1 MLVRALRAVSASI
14 AAGSSHRV
22 MAVRSVAVDKG
33 ADGAQLLELFIAQY
47 REIRRSVAHGA
58 FILKLALPGSGVLVA
73 PGLDEKHQQNVG
85 VLADRQRRLR
95 SHELAR
101 LRVPFLGVALLA

>member
-14 AAGSSHRV
+14 ASGASHRV

-58 FILKLALPGSGVLVA
+58 FILKLALPAIAELGPAGLDQKINRLSEYLRIASGVCVSSNWSVSEFHSFA
-73 PGLDEKHQQNVG
+73 
-85 VLADRQRRLR
+85 
-95 SHELAR
+95 
-101 LRVPFLGVALLA
+101 